1 MKNLVLAS
9 LIVVLAVVIAVGEGS
24 SLDGEAVLAAYDFEQ
39 IEGGIVMD
47 VSGNGNNG
55 TLGGDPQ
62 QVDGVIG
69 KALEFDGDDHVDLG
83 DNQFLL
89 DEVTI
94 MFWVNGI
101 SSGPGCCPTFFVTRL
116 ENWNACGIFWAGPT
130 LRPFCL
136 TATFGEEAP
145 QLEGPPI
152 EDDDWHHVAAVF
164 SGVSGRAFYV
174 DGVVMSN
181 ADYVA
186 GFDDLEVEGT
196 TNTYIA
202 WGRTQGNIEY
212 AIGSMDEILIAQ
224 GVVSDEDVQQHMNFG
239 IAGAT
244 SVQPS
249 EKLTTTWAI
258 IKENL

>member
-89 DEVTI
+89 DEVSV

-101 SSGPGCCPTFFVTRL
+101 GSGPGCCPTYFVARL
-116 ENWNACGIFWAGPT
+116 ENWNACGIFWASPT

-145 QLEGPPI
+145 QLEGTPI
-152 EDDDWHHVAAVF
+152 EDDEWHHVAAVF
-164 SGVSGRAFYV
+164 SGVSGRNFYI
-174 DGVVMSN
+174 DGVAASN
-181 ADYVA
+181 ADFTA

-202 WGRTQGNIEY
+202 WGRTQGTIEY
-212 AIGSMDEILIAQ
+212 VIGSMDEILIAQ
-224 GVVSDEDVQQHMNFG
+224 GVLTDEDVQQHMNFG
-239 IAGAT
+239 VAGAI

-249 EKLTTTWAI
+249 GKLTTIWAI
-258 IKENL
+258 IKESL